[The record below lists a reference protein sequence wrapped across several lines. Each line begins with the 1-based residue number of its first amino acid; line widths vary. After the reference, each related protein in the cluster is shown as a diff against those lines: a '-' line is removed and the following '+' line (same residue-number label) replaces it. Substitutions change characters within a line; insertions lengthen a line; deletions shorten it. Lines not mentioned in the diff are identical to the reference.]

1 MRVFEDQRLNNIDN
15 TAEVHQS
22 VTRSMFTMVARVNSD
37 IPRKIFKESESL
49 DRYSCVE
56 CDSLLQDPVQLSCGH
71 RVCRHC
77 ADELIA
83 NTETTPQ
90 CPECDEEIS
99 EEDGAKV
106 KNFCLCN

>member
-1 MRVFEDQRLNNIDN
+1 M
-15 TAEVHQS
+15 
-22 VTRSMFTMVARVNSD
+22 MMVARNNSD

-49 DRYSCVE
+49 DRYSCIK
-56 CDSLLQDPVQLSCGH
+56 CNSLLQDPVQLSCGH

-83 NTETTPQ
+83 NTKTTPQ